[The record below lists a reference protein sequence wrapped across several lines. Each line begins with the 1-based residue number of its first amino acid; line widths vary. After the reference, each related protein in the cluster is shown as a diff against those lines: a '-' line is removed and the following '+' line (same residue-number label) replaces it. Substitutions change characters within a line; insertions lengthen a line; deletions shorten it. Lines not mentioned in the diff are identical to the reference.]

1 MSVTHSLGGDSD
13 AESIRQATDQGT
25 DDSAEAVA
33 GNVQEADVVLVPM
46 QLSSKG
52 TDHQVDSEMTSYE
65 RVPNIDIASAM
76 QVFNRKTYQGA
87 QVESSYERVPDIDI
101 TSILTQVSSQ
111 RADQQGAVDASYGRV
126 PILSSLQTDRQNVLV
141 GETIY
146 ERVPDTDITSIL
158 MQVSNQ
164 QHRAVNVTSV
174 LSNLQTDQQNIF
186 VGETVYERVPNTDI
200 TSILM
205 QVSSQRAD
213 QQRAAAEVD
222 TSYERV
228 PDIDIMSI
236 LKQVPRAAQQIP
248 EVLDLS
254 YERVPDADIASILRQ
269 ARAMRIQQSSNTGL
283 TAMTQSDA
291 DQVYERVPNTD
302 IREILRQAA
311 SEQSSDSAYEQIT
324 RVKIYDTAR
333 GLSLKDSPV
342 AICMCSHSED
352 QVYESISG
360 YERVP
365 FVNIAQMLRDI
376 GSANREMPSTPGIS
390 TEEVEPVGGTA
401 GTGNYERIQC
411 SVGTEQILEQT
422 ATEQTDL

>member
-13 AESIRQATDQGT
+13 AESIRRELDQET
-25 DDSAEAVA
+25 NHNSAEAVA
-33 GNVQEADVVLVPM
+33 GNMQEADVVFVPV
-46 QLSSKG
+46 QLS
-52 TDHQVDSEMTSYE
+52 TDHQVDSEMTGYE

-76 QVFNRKTYQGA
+76 QVSNRRTYQGA
-87 QVESSYERVPDIDI
+87 HVEGSYERVPDIDI
-101 TSILTQVSSQ
+101 TSILAQVSSQ

-228 PDIDIMSI
+228 PDIDIISI
-236 LKQVPRAAQQIP
+236 LKQVPRTAQQIP

-269 ARAMRIQQSSNTGL
+269 ARAMRTQQSSNTSV
-283 TAMTQSDA
+283 TQSDA
-291 DQVYERVPNTD
+291 DQIYERVPNTD
-302 IREILRQAA
+302 IREVLRQAA
-311 SEQSSDSAYEQIT
+311 SEQNSDSAYEQIT
-324 RVKIYDTAR
+324 HVKIYDTAR

-342 AICMCSHSED
+342 ITMCSHSED
-352 QVYESISG
+352 QAYESISG

-365 FVNIAQMLRDI
+365 FVNIAQLLHDI
-376 GSANREMPSTPGIS
+376 GSANRETPSTPGIS
-390 TEEVEPVGGTA
+390 TDEEVKPVGRTA

>member
-13 AESIRQATDQGT
+13 AESIRRELDQGT
-25 DDSAEAVA
+25 NHDSAEAVA
-33 GNVQEADVVLVPM
+33 GSVQEADAVFVPM
-46 QLSSKG
+46 QLS
-52 TDHQVDSEMTSYE
+52 TDHQVDSEMTGYE

-76 QVFNRKTYQGA
+76 QVSNRRTYLGA
-87 QVESSYERVPDIDI
+87 HVEGSYERVPDIDI
-101 TSILTQVSSQ
+101 TSILAQVSSQ

-174 LSNLQTDQQNIF
+174 LSNLQTDQRNIF
-186 VGETVYERVPNTDI
+186 AGKTVYERVPNTDI
-200 TSILM
+200 TSTLM
-205 QVSSQRAD
+205 QVSSHRAE

-228 PDIDIMSI
+228 PDIDIISI
-236 LKQVPRAAQQIP
+236 LKQVPRTAQQIP

-269 ARAMRIQQSSNTGL
+269 ARAMRIQQSSNTGV
-283 TAMTQSDA
+283 TQSDA
-291 DQVYERVPNTD
+291 DRVYERVPITD
-302 IREILRQAA
+302 IREVLRQAA
-311 SEQSSDSAYEQIT
+311 SEQNSDSAYD
-324 RVKIYDTAR
+324 VKIYDTAR

-342 AICMCSHSED
+342 ITMCSHSED

-365 FVNIAQMLRDI
+365 FVNIAQMLHDI
-376 GSANREMPSTPGIS
+376 GSANRETPSTPGIS
-390 TEEVEPVGGTA
+390 TDEEVEPVGGTA
-401 GTGNYERIQC
+401 VKGNYERIQY